1 MARQKGPFTISGT
14 LGDINY
20 YIARSIGYKRK
31 AGGGFDGYAIKTKAS
46 MQPVRDNYNEFG
58 TCSRLRKHFRLAL
71 SPFLIG
77 ITGKLFH
84 SRMMQLFLGLKA
96 LDGISERG
104 KRTVK
109 QGLQTTKGQNL
120 LKQYAFTYQTP
131 LLKALTT
138 HGRFNWERQQLAISD
153 FNPSL
158 FKKPKATTHI
168 GLTLGILDFDFDSLA
183 SSLHLSPTYF
193 LDVRSGST
201 SFDLIPNTVLAPIHF
216 GVAVLGIRFYS
227 IQGDALCELPR
238 SVGAVVLDC
247 LG

>member
-58 TCSRLRKHFRLAL
+58 TCSRLSKHFRLAL

-77 ITGKLFH
+77 IKGKLLY
-84 SRMMQLFLGLKA
+84 SRMMQLFLSIKA
-96 LDGISERG
+96 LDGISIRG
-104 KRTVK
+104 KRNVK
-109 QGLQTTKGQNL
+109 QGLQTTKGKNL
-120 LKQYAFTYQTP
+120 LKQYALTYQTP
-131 LLKALTT
+131 LIKALTT
-138 HGRFNWERQQLAISD
+138 HGRFNWERQQLTISH

-158 FKKPKATTHI
+158 FKKPNAATHI

-183 SSLHLSPTYF
+183 SSLHVSPTYF
-193 LDVRSGST
+193 LDVCSGST
-201 SFDLIPNTVLAPIHF
+201 SFYLVPNKVKVPVHF

-227 IQGDALCELPR
+227 IEGDEFCELPR

-247 LG
+247 TD